1 MSTMPLTPYTFGL
14 MREAEAR
21 EIAAWRY
28 DGPYAAYN
36 MDADDPSGLAEL
48 LDRRSPYYAVRDQHG
63 DLTGFFAFG
72 TAAEVQQVQGSGP
85 PRLFAAGGTLSIGL
99 GMRPDLTGRGQGLAF
114 VNAGLTFAC
123 QTYAPTAF
131 RLYVMTF
138 NHRAIR
144 VYERAGFAPVG
155 TVRVPAPGGVAR
167 EFLEMRR
174 AAM

>member
-63 DLTGFFAFG
+63 
-72 TAAEVQQVQGSGP
+72 
-85 PRLFAAGGTLSIGL
+85 
-99 GMRPDLTGRGQGLAF
+99 DLTGRGQGLAF